1 MRQTNLAIRRAACE
15 AAFSRIPP
23 LRVAGRVAGISG
35 LVVDIDGLAGHVSVG
50 DRLLLE
56 ARDGRAVLAE
66 IVGFRADLAQAMPF
80 DALDGLGPGS
90 PAVRA
95 AERRRR
101 LRRGGRLARP
111 GARPAGPAAG
121 RQRRPPARSRC
132 TPVAGCRAGGH
143 RTGAIGP
150 AARSRRPRAQLL
162 HHLPTG
168 PAPRPVLRLRH
179 RQVHLA
185 LHAGAAHRVRRRGAR
200 PGRRARPRS
209 AGVPGGRS
217 RRRGPGAL
225 GRRGGHLGRAAA
237 AAPPGGLCGDDRG
250 GAFPRPGPV
259 GACS

>member
-56 ARDGRAVLAE
+56 ARDGRTVLAE

-95 AERRRR
+95 AEGD
-101 LRRGGRLARP
+101 GGFAVADAWLGRVLDPLGRP
-111 GARPAGPAAG
+111 LDGNGVLPLGAAA
-121 RQRRPPARSRC
+121 A
-132 TPVAGCRAGGH
+132 PVARRRAGGH
-143 RTGAIGP
+143 RTGAVGP

-168 PAPRPVLRLRH
+168 PAPRSVLRLRH

-185 LHAGAAHRVRRRGAR
+185 RHAGAAHRVRRRGAR
-200 PGRRARPRS
+200 PGWRARPGS
-209 AGVPGGRS
+209 AGVPGGRP

-225 GRRGGHLGRAAA
+225 GRRGGHVGRAAA

-250 GAFPRPGPV
+250 RAFPRPGPV
-259 GACS
+259 GAAA